1 MIGSGPG
8 GDGAGGGFGD
18 GEFGVGNSSGATG
31 FVGADDAATDAAGG
45 PGGLPMGG
53 SGGQGRD
60 EAERH
65 REAWMN
71 EDADTW
77 EGGAPQQVVPSQIG
91 S

>member
-1 MIGSGPG
+1 
-8 GDGAGGGFGD
+8 
-18 GEFGVGNSSGATG
+18 
-31 FVGADDAATDAAGG
+31 
-45 PGGLPMGG
+45 MGG

-91 S
+91 A